1 MSISLEIK
9 SGNLKEKIMKIDFR
23 IEHIDPLGQGVF
35 KSEETDPESGEV
47 KRQVTFI
54 KKTLPGE
61 TGSAEIYSSK
71 KGVRFAKLIEI
82 KEASPERKA
91 PECVH
96 FNLCNG
102 CDFQHTTY
110 EKELEYKKQA
120 LTRHLFKFP
129 EVPITVHGATRRLHY
144 RNRIQLHYDK
154 KKKLLGLLDE
164 QLQIVPVPNCL
175 IIDPSI
181 AFELRALYAENSWL
195 QILAKEPLKGHIE
208 LYAKENDKREGHNVQ
223 RSINRHYAN
232 GGFTQVNFEMNEKLR
247 EWVKKKADQV
257 IPPKAMVYDLFGGN
271 GNLTAKFRNSTLVVD
286 KYRTPPEA
294 NGHQKFYS
302 CDLYDKSAIK
312 SLIGLKTHGIPRP
325 NWLVIDPP
333 RSGLKNLNE
342 FLAEFKPDGFIY
354 IACQATSFARDT
366 LPILK
371 NYELQSIELFDL
383 FPSTQHFET
392 IGIFTRR
399 KNNE

>member
-9 SGNLKEKIMKIDFR
+9 SGNLKENIMKIDFR

-61 TGSAEIYSSK
+61 TGTAEIYSSK

-120 LTRHLFKFP
+120 LIRHLFKFP

-195 QILAKEPLKGHIE
+195 QILAKEQ
-208 LYAKENDKREGHNVQ
+208 REGHNVQ

-271 GNLTAKFRNSTLVVD
+271 GNLTAKFRNPTLVVD

-312 SLIGLKTHGIPRP
+312 SLIGF
-325 NWLVIDPP
+325 
-333 RSGLKNLNE
+333 KNSWN
-342 FLAEFKPDGFIY
+342 
-354 IACQATSFARDT
+354 
-366 LPILK
+366 
-371 NYELQSIELFDL
+371 
-383 FPSTQHFET
+383 PSP
-392 IGIFTRR
+392 
-399 KNNE
+399 

>member
-1 MSISLEIK
+1 
-9 SGNLKEKIMKIDFR
+9 MKIDFR

-61 TGSAEIYSSK
+61 TGTAELISSK

-82 KEASPERKA
+82 KQASSERIA

-102 CDFQHTTY
+102 CDYQHTNY
-110 EKELEYKKQA
+110 DKELEYKKHA

-129 EVPITVHGATRRLHY
+129 EVPITIHRAIRRLNY

-164 QLQIVPVPNCL
+164 QLQIIPVPNCL
-175 IIDPSI
+175 VIAPSI

-195 QILAKEPLKGHIE
+195 GILAKEPPTGHIE

-223 RSINRHYAN
+223 RSINRQYAN

-247 EWVKKKADQV
+247 DWVQKKAEQV
-257 IPPKAMVYDLFGGN
+257 IPPKAVVYDLFGGN
-271 GNLTAKFRNSTLVVD
+271 GNLTAKFRNPTLVVD

-294 NGHQKFYS
+294 SGHQKFYS
-302 CDLYDKSAIK
+302 CDLYEKTAIK
-312 SLIGLKTHGIPRP
+312 SLIGLKINGFPRP

-333 RSGLKNLNE
+333 RSGLKNLHE

-371 NYELQSIELFDL
+371 NYELQSLELFDL